1 MKNIAIL
8 TGGYSAEF
16 EISIKSAAVVAKHL
30 SVDKYYLFTIV
41 IDADGWYEQQSKTA
55 IDKNDFSLTI
65 NGVKT
70 TFDAAFVALHG
81 SPIEDGKLQGYL
93 EEMNVS
99 YTCCDGF
106 VSALTMNKI
115 ATRKFLGATKVKQST
130 TLHYHKN
137 EIIDKVKIEALGF
150 PVFVKPNAV
159 GSSYGVHKVKSME
172 EIDAAIADAFSHDD
186 EVLIEEFIAG
196 REFGNGVYMKDGK
209 PVALP
214 VTEIIPETEFF
225 DYEAKYLGKSKEI
238 TPADLSPALTQKCQE
253 LSVYLYKE
261 LGCKG
266 FVRMDYILKGED
278 FYFLEVNTVPGMSEA
293 SIIPQQVVASGMS
306 LKDFF
311 ESSIDEL
318 LS

>member
-8 TGGYSAEF
+8 TGGYSAEI

-30 SVDKYYLFTIV
+30 SVDKFKTYTIM
-41 IDADGWYEQQSKTA
+41 IDQSGWYEIDTKSP

-65 NGVKT
+65 DGVRT
-70 TFDAAFVALHG
+70 RFDAAFVALHG
-81 SPIEDGKLQGYL
+81 SPIEDGKMQGYL
-93 EEMNVS
+93 EEMKVP

-115 ATRKFLGATKVKQST
+115 ATRKFLGAAKVKQST

-137 EIIDKVKIEALGF
+137 ETIDKAKVEVLGF
-150 PVFVKPNAV
+150 PVFVKPNSV
-159 GSSYGVHKVKSME
+159 GSSFGVHKVKSMDD
-172 EIDAAIADAFSHDD
+172 IDSAIADAFSHDD

-196 REFGNGVYMKDGK
+196 REFGNGVYMQDGK

-261 LGCKG
+261 LSCKG

-306 LKDFF
+306 LKAFF
-311 ESSIDEL
+311 ESSIENL
-318 LS
+318 F

>member
-16 EISIKSAAVVAKHL
+16 EISVKSAAVVAKHL
-30 SVDKYYLFTIV
+30 SVDKYQSYIIV
-41 IDADGWYEQQSKTA
+41 IDADGWYEQNSKTQ
-55 IDKNDFSLTI
+55 IDKNDFSLTM
-65 NGVKT
+65 NGAKVI
-70 TFDAAFVALHG
+70 FDAAFVALHG

-93 EEMNVS
+93 EEMKVP
-99 YTCCDGF
+99 YTCCNGF

-115 ATRKFLGATKVKQST
+115 ATRKFLGAAKVKQST

-137 EIIDKVKIEALGF
+137 EIIDKSKIEALGM
-150 PVFVKPNAV
+150 PVFVKPNSV
-159 GSSYGVHKVKSME
+159 GSSFGVHKVKSME
-172 EIDAAIADAFSHDD
+172 KIDAAIADAFTHDA

-238 TPADLSPALTQKCQE
+238 TPADLSPELTKKCQE
-253 LSVYLYKE
+253 LSIYLYKE
-261 LGCKG
+261 LSCSG

-306 LKDFF
+306 LQAFF
-311 ESSIDEL
+311 EGTLESIL
-318 LS
+318 